1 MRYKLLIILSCLP
14 LFLLAQERTDSLLQ
28 RLLTAKASPL
38 LQRILQQPDSFRY
51 QLIYTE
57 INRDRQNK
65 PHFKNYYFHVNAGR
79 YYNPASTVKLPVAVL
94 ALEKLKTLRSKGID
108 RNTTMLTD
116 STRTGQVNVH
126 ADTSAA
132 NGLPSIGHYIK
143 EIFLISD
150 NDAYN
155 RLYEFTGQQRINER
169 LQQMGYEHTRIV
181 RRFMPSTEEE
191 NRCSPAIRFVNK
203 DSVLLY
209 AQAPECSTMPFDYSK
224 SITIGNGYFDKD
236 DKLVPLPMDFTRH
249 NIFALEDL
257 QLVLQ
262 SLLFPAS
269 VPAAR
274 RFDLDSGDY
283 RFLCKYMSAYPSET
297 DYPRYDTAEYYNS
310 FTKFFFFK
318 AGHQN
323 IPGHIRV
330 FNKAGWSYGFLT
342 DAAYII
348 DYKNKVEF
356 MLTANI
362 YVNSDGV
369 LNDNKYEYEEIGY
382 PFFRETGEIIYQYE
396 LGRKRAYTPD
406 LNEFRINYSQ

>member
-1 MRYKLLIILSCLP
+1 M
-14 LFLLAQERTDSLLQ
+14 
-28 RLLTAKASPL
+28 

-57 INRDRQNK
+57 INRDQQNV
-65 PHFKNYYFHVNAGR
+65 PHFRNYYFHVNADK

-94 ALEKLKTLRSKGID
+94 ALEKLKSLRNKGIG
-108 RNTTMLTD
+108 RFTTMLTD
-116 STRTGQVNVH
+116 STRSGQINVH
-126 ADTSAA
+126 ADTSTA
-132 NGLPSIGHYIK
+132 NGLPSIGHYVK

-155 RLYEFTGQQRINER
+155 RLYEFTGQQQINER
-169 LQQMGYEHTRIV
+169 LQRMGYAHTRIV
-181 RRFMPSTEEE
+181 RRFMPSTEDE

-209 AQAPECSTMPFDYSK
+209 AQAPACSTMPFDYSK
-224 SITIGNGYFDKD
+224 AITIGNGYFDKD

-257 QLVLQ
+257 QQVLQ
-262 SLLFPAS
+262 SVLFPAS
-269 VPAAR
+269 VSAER

-283 RFLCKYMSAYPSET
+283 RFLCQYMSEYPSES
-297 DYPRYDTAEYYNS
+297 DYPHYDTTEYYNS

-342 DAAYII
+342 DAAYIV
-348 DYKNKVEF
+348 DFKNNVEF

-369 LNDNKYEYEEIGY
+369 LNDNKYEYDEVGY
-382 PFFRETGEIIYQYE
+382 PFFKETGELIYEYE

-406 LNEFRINYSQ
+406 LNDFKINYSQ

>member
-1 MRYKLLIILSCLP
+1 MILHCLP
-14 LFLLAQERTDSLLQ
+14 LFLLAQERTDSLLEQ
-28 RLLTAKASPL
+28 LLTKKASPF

-57 INRDRQNK
+57 INRDQWNI
-65 PHFKNYYFHVNAGR
+65 PHFKNYYFHVSAGK
-79 YYNPASTVKLPVAVL
+79 YHNPASTVKLPVAVL
-94 ALEKLKTLRSKGID
+94 ALEKLQSLRSKGVD

-116 STRTGQVNVH
+116 STRSGQINVH
-126 ADTSAA
+126 VDTTAA
-132 NGLPSIGHYIK
+132 SGLPSIGHYVK

-155 RLYEFTGQQRINER
+155 RLYEFVGQQRINER
-169 LQQMGYEHTRIV
+169 LQQMGYKNTRIV

-209 AQAPECSTMPFDYSK
+209 TQAPACSDMQFDYSK
-224 SITIGNGYFDKD
+224 RITIGNGYFDKD
-236 DKLVPLPMDFTRH
+236 DKLVPEPMDFTRH

-257 QLVLQ
+257 QQVLQ
-262 SLLFPAS
+262 SVLFPAA

-274 RFDLDSGDY
+274 RFHLDSSDY
-283 RFLCKYMSAYPSET
+283 RFLYQYMSEYPSECT
-297 DYPRYDTAEYYNS
+297 DPRYDTAEYYNS

-318 AGHQN
+318 AGRQN
-323 IPGHIRV
+323 IPGYIRV

-342 DAAYII
+342 DAAYIV
-348 DYKNKVEF
+348 DFKNNVEF
-356 MLTANI
+356 MLTGSI

-369 LNDNKYEYEEIGY
+369 LNDNKYEYDEVGY
-382 PFFRETGEIIYQYE
+382 PFFKETGEIIYEYE

-406 LNEFRINYSQ
+406 LNPYRINYSQ